1 MPLPMTASDVGGSLA
16 IGAVCAALGFL
27 SFLPTDYKGLAELGL
42 ISAGGMVIAFV
53 MNMTLLPALLSVF
66 PDPASR
72 QSAKLAVSFNTG
84 ASKSIVIAASVLGVA
99 GGLLALQARFDFN
112 PMNLKDAA
120 SESVTTF
127 HDLAR
132 DSRNGIYAI
141 DLLTPSI
148 DAAKSKA
155 SRLKQLPAVGNAIT
169 IDSLVPSGQA
179 EKLAIIEETAFF
191 LVPAL
196 HPASG
201 TVPAD
206 AEIRRASIALFQEFL
221 QSYTSAAKPTAIAE
235 SAKQA
240 TDALSKLFPNLAE
253 DATAVELE
261 HRLTVHLHSM
271 LDDLRL
277 ALEAGPVTI
286 EDLPL
291 RIKTSWTTA
300 DGRARIQIWPAAE
313 IKNNADLRQFATDV
327 LAAAPTAVGTPVTIT
342 EAGHAVVRAFQQAT
356 LFAFV
361 MVSIVLFVVLRR
373 LADVMLIM
381 YPLVLAAIFTG
392 ATAVILGLP
401 FNFANVIVL
410 PLLFGLGV
418 ASGVHLVIR
427 SRHAT
432 NARALMQT
440 STPRA
445 VLFSALTTI
454 ASFGSLALSG
464 HPGMTSL
471 GQLLTIA
478 IVYTLVCTLIVLP
491 ALMTW
496 VERRTA
502 Q

>member
-1 MPLPMTASDVGGSLA
+1 
-16 IGAVCAALGFL
+16 
-27 SFLPTDYKGLAELGL
+27 
-42 ISAGGMVIAFV
+42 
-53 MNMTLLPALLSVF
+53 
-66 PDPASR
+66 
-72 QSAKLAVSFNTG
+72 
-84 ASKSIVIAASVLGVA
+84 
-99 GGLLALQARFDFN
+99 
-112 PMNLKDAA
+112 
-120 SESVTTF
+120 
-127 HDLAR
+127 
-132 DSRNGIYAI
+132 
-141 DLLTPSI
+141 
-148 DAAKSKA
+148 
-155 SRLKQLPAVGNAIT
+155 
-169 IDSLVPSGQA
+169 
-179 EKLAIIEETAFF
+179 
-191 LVPAL
+191 
-196 HPASG
+196 
-201 TVPAD
+201 
-206 AEIRRASIALFQEFL
+206 
-221 QSYTSAAKPTAIAE
+221 
-235 SAKQA
+235 
-240 TDALSKLFPNLAE
+240 
-253 DATAVELE
+253 
-261 HRLTVHLHSM
+261 M

-392 ATAVILGLP
+392 ATAIILGLP

-464 HPGMTSL
+464 HPGMTSM